1 MRRTHASLPIAFL
14 VCLIPAA
21 QAAEKQADQPT
32 PPPAPSVPP
41 PIELSGSVDVYS
53 GYNFN
58 GTSSGLNEM
67 RAFDTQDGGFALNYA
82 ELVIARNRG
91 PVGFRL
97 DAGFGS
103 ASDALYLSDPSSK
116 TDSSNAR
123 WLSHIQQAYVEA
135 KLPHNVT
142 IDGGKF
148 VTMHGFEVIETK
160 DNWNYSRSLL
170 FSFAIPFLH
179 TGFRAT
185 WAPKDEVSV
194 GAAWVNGWNST
205 IEDGSKMQT
214 GCLMAMYKPRPT
226 VQLILN
232 YMFGE
237 DHLPSQPPAP
247 LTLRNLVD
255 ATATWTPTDKLS
267 LAINGDYG
275 HDAAMNGVDWE
286 GVAGYAR
293 YQIKPYAATAARF
306 EYLADG
312 DGFMTGKS
320 QHLVEGTLTGE
331 LSGTIVKTAV
341 LLRLEYRHDHSDSM
355 VFDATMPTSK
365 QDQDTFLVGA
375 VAAF

>member
-14 VCLIPAA
+14 ICLIPAA
-21 QAAEKQADQPT
+21 QAAEKQADQPVS
-32 PPPAPSVPP
+32 PPAPSEPP
-41 PIELSGSVDVYS
+41 PIELSGSLDVYS

-58 GTSSGLNEM
+58 GTNSGLNEM

-103 ASDALYLSDPSSK
+103 ASDALYLADPSSK

-123 WLSHIQQAYVEA
+123 WLSHLQQAYIEA

-185 WAPKDEVSV
+185 WAPKDEVSL

-214 GCLMAMYKPRPT
+214 GCLMGMYKPRSS
-226 VQLILN
+226 VQIVLN

-237 DHLPSQPPAP
+237 DHPVSSPPAP
-247 LTLRNLVD
+247 LTFRNLVD
-255 ATATWTPTDKLS
+255 GTVTWTPTDKLS
-267 LAINGDYG
+267 LAVNGDYG

-293 YQIKPYAATAARF
+293 YQIKSYAATAARF

-312 DGFMTGKS
+312 AGFMTGKS

-331 LSGTIVKTAV
+331 LTGTIAKTAV
-341 LLRLEYRHDHSDSM
+341 LLRAEYRHDHSDSM